1 MAKLSRSWWRGLF
14 VIGAIAGATVLS
26 VISLRDFRAAA
37 LPPENRPIQSQI
49 SGYVSSN
56 ACRDCHM
63 ENYKSWHG
71 SFHRTMTQVA
81 TPASLLDDVSKLDL
95 TFNGR
100 EYKGERRGDK
110 FFVRVRPENGD
121 YGEPQQVV
129 LLTGSHNLQILWLES
144 GQGRTL
150 QQLPLAYIV
159 AEKMWAPVAETF
171 LIPPQMKEYYSLG
184 AWNGACM
191 DCHVTQGNRV
201 LSRVTAGIR
210 RSLSSELPAKLV
222 TAKDSSISKPIATPS
237 GVSNF
242 ISPPRP
248 TRQLPIRRV

>member
-1 MAKLSRSWWRGLF
+1 MSKQSPSWWRTVFIIATL
-14 VIGAIAGATVLS
+14 AGAGILTAIS
-26 VISLRDFRAAA
+26 VRDFQTAS
-37 LPPENRPIQSQI
+37 LPPDNRPVQSQI
-49 SGYVSSN
+49 FGYVSSN
-56 ACRDCHM
+56 ACRTCHV
-63 ENYKSWHG
+63 ENYESWHG

-81 TPASLLDDVSKLDL
+81 TPASLLDDESKLDL

-171 LIPPQMKEYYSLG
+171 LI
-184 AWNGACM
+184 
-191 DCHVTQGNRV
+191 
-201 LSRVTAGIR
+201 
-210 RSLSSELPAKLV
+210 
-222 TAKDSSISKPIATPS
+222 
-237 GVSNF
+237 
-242 ISPPRP
+242 
-248 TRQLPIRRV
+248 